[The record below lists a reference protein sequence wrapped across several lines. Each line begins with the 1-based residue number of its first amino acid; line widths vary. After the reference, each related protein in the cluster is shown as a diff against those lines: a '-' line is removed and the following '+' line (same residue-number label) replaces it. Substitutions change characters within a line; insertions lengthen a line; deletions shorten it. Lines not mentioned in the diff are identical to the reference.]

1 MAWTTKMRR
10 RPEGNRPRIV
20 LRSTTAA
27 CLCLAAAGCAT
38 GSIITSDGAES
49 PYSYLEFR
57 AAASGRDFLVEV
69 RGMPFAGVDQEQ
81 FDQRLMAIMRSA
93 QPPGLGTRFT
103 TRRDM
108 PGMVPQ
114 YRLVLVFNPARNLA
128 HETQCRA
135 LETVQPGPIVPGQV
149 RVSVA
154 FCRGTDLMSKAVA
167 RTPATGVDDPAFLR
181 MFEDVLPVM
190 FPRRNPF
197 IPSPFLFLPG

>member
-1 MAWTTKMRR
+1 MGVRHPRFSRR
-10 RPEGNRPRIV
+10 TAAAVG
-20 LRSTTAA
+20 LCLATAA
-27 CLCLAAAGCAT
+27 CVP

-57 AAASGRDFLVEV
+57 AAAAGRDFLVEV
-69 RGMPFAGVDQEQ
+69 RGVPFAGIGQEQ
-81 FDQRLMAIMRSA
+81 FEQRLMAILGSA
-93 QPPGLGTRFT
+93 QLAGLGARFT
-103 TRRDM
+103 TERDR

-135 LETVQPGPIVPGQV
+135 LGTVQPGPIVPDQV

-167 RTPATGVDDPAFLR
+167 RTSAGGVDDPAFHQ
-181 MFEDVLPVM
+181 MFVDLFPVM
-190 FPRRNPF
+190 FPPRNPF
-197 IPSPFLFLPG
+197 IPRPFLFGRD